1 MADAALIPATAEV
14 GVTNPTVADQA
25 WFSRR
30 PEGISFKV
38 LALGLLV
45 TAVVVWTSWTLNNH
59 NESHLLTLQTE
70 QAGEVLLAAVPSTET
85 PLSSALEV
93 AIASNGN
100 PHQFD
105 RLMSAYVGAARTF
118 TSVSLWKLNGS
129 GLHQV
134 AVVAEAPQ
142 FATPAQ
148 ARLSIE
154 LARRSPTFTVD
165 KVFRGQRESLA
176 YALWLPT
183 SDRFA
188 VYAEHLIP
196 ADRRSAVAK
205 NSAFSDLYYAIY
217 LGRSET
223 PANLLTTSFSHPPT
237 AGAFARTSV
246 PFGNTVLTLVTA
258 PSAELGGTLP
268 GRLPWIFGGLG
279 VALSVV
285 AALTA
290 EYLAR
295 RRRAA
300 EHDAGEI
307 LRLYGEL
314 GALFGQQRTI
324 AVTLQRAL
332 LPKETPEIA
341 GMEVAVKYVPG
352 GRGMEIGGDWYS
364 VIALDD
370 ERFAFI
376 VGDVSGRGLNAATV
390 MAALRF
396 TIRAYALEGFS
407 PTAILEKCSGQL
419 HLLTDGHFATV
430 LVGVGNA
437 RTRSITLA
445 NAGHFNPLLI
455 DGDTPAFLDTVVG
468 VPLGVS
474 GSGGYESVTLTLPPA
489 STLIAFT
496 DGLVEHR
503 GESLD
508 VGLKRLI
515 EATRHTEDSLD
526 LVLTRVVS
534 DLTDDASEDDI
545 AILGLR
551 WKS

>member
-1 MADAALIPATAEV
+1 MADAALIQATADV
-14 GVTNPTVADQA
+14 GVTNPAVADRA
-25 WFSRR
+25 RSSG
-30 PEGISFKV
+30 PPDGISFTV
-38 LALGLLV
+38 LALGLLI
-45 TAVVVWTSWTLNNH
+45 TAVVGWISWTLNNH
-59 NESHLLTLQTE
+59 NETHLLELQTE

-93 AIASNGN
+93 AMASNGN
-100 PHQFD
+100 ALQFG
-105 RLMSAYVGAARTF
+105 RLMSAYVGAAKTF
-118 TSVSLWKLNGS
+118 TSASLWELNGS
-129 GLHQV
+129 SVHQV

-154 LARRSPTFTVD
+154 LARRSPTFTVG
-165 KVFRGQRESLA
+165 KVFRGHRESLA
-176 YALWLPT
+176 YALWPT
-183 SDRFA
+183 GRFA

-217 LGRSET
+217 LGRSQT
-223 PANLLTTSFSHPPT
+223 PADLLTTSFNHLPP
-237 AGAFARTSV
+237 AGASSKVSV
-246 PFGNTVLTLVTA
+246 PFGDTLLTLVTA

-279 VALSVV
+279 VALSFV
-285 AALTA
+285 AALTT
-290 EYLAR
+290 EYLVR

-300 EHDAGEI
+300 EHDADEI

-324 AVTLQRAL
+324 AETLQRAL

-341 GMEVAVKYVPG
+341 GMEIAVKYVPG
-352 GRGMEIGGDWYS
+352 AKGMEIGGDWYS
-364 VIALDD
+364 VISLDD

-474 GSGGYESVTLTLPPA
+474 GGGGYESVTVTLPPA

-503 GESLD
+503 GECLD

-515 EATRHTEDSLD
+515 EATRQTEDSLD